1 MKFPKNFF
9 PALIVND
16 DGAYICTH
24 SDYFLSNLAYY
35 IADARHLQSTGKGIH
50 PFYSLSDKIDVQ
62 DLITH
67 NLRVIQSL
75 SDRDRALLITTVPLS
90 STPIVGGQKLASKEQ
105 TPVKHRHY
113 HKDVSNLNFIDIY
126 DILYLYNVT
135 DPTIQ
140 HAIKKL
146 LVPGGRGGNKDFE
159 EDITEAIDSLVRGKE
174 LRAVHAK
181 KDG

>member
-9 PALIVND
+9 PVLFVND
-16 DGAYICTH
+16 DGVYICTN
-24 SDYFLSNLAYY
+24 SGYFTSNLAYY
-35 IADARHLQSTGKGIH
+35 IVDAGHLRSVGKGIH
-50 PFYSLSDKIDVQ
+50 PFYSLNDRIDVQ

-67 NLRVIQSL
+67 NHSAIQAM
-75 SDRDRALLITTVPLS
+75 SDRDRAPLITPVPLS
-90 STPIVGGQKLASKEQ
+90 STPIVENQKLASKEQ

-159 EDITEAIDSLVRGKE
+159 KDITEAIDSLVRGKE